1 MSHTVRLHKMS
12 PLMIKKVCLQIA
24 IHIEFYKGFD
34 PIMQSSLRTKILAS
48 SFLMFPFSVKLKISI
63 VLEKWTKYILCG
75 RNIHVCI

>member
-1 MSHTVRLHKMS
+1 
-12 PLMIKKVCLQIA
+12 MIKKNVCLQIA

-63 VLEKWTKYILCG
+63 VLEKWTTV
-75 RNIHVCI
+75 VCIKDSKASFLRFWKNHP